1 MAKIT
6 FKGIGIQDLGPFRER
21 QYLDLRVRSGR
32 PVILVK
38 ALNGSGKTTLLTC
51 LQIALYGTKAFG
63 SRNSEYEQLLR
74 GLQRADARGHAR
86 VDLDLR
92 VEAHGEVDDLTV
104 SREWSIVSGR
114 LAERLMV
121 CRKGTQDHVLT
132 DEWDDYLD
140 SILPAEL
147 IQLFLFD
154 GEKIESLAN
163 PKTLPEMLRRATE
176 VFLGIGGIDS
186 LSKDLVAVERRALL
200 RTKDASGEY
209 EAARRDLVELER
221 QHSAVT
227 VAIEVLAQSV
237 GSAQTLADMTRKNYE
252 RYASEGQRS
261 GLAAY
266 ERAAE
271 IRAAEQQ
278 ALARV
283 AESEDAV
290 REALADPWAPLASLG
305 KLWDSYKSQWAD
317 EEQSRSAQSLLQE
330 IVKRDKRV
338 LRALDTRVPKSALE
352 ALREVLASETREY
365 RQAGKRAQVLVAS
378 PDPASIESRIDEA
391 AARYQHCVDNLGS
404 ARARLVDAQRRVA
417 AIPQGEHV
425 AELLKGL
432 QDHATRMA
440 EAEGKLE
447 AIKRQLA
454 ESQSNK
460 LHLETRLAAARLRMS
475 KDFRGQA
482 QDAKAIAAGQR
493 ARSVLAVFKDQLLAS
508 KATWLSDMITSEFK
522 GLMRKQRLVS
532 RVRVDPVTYEVT
544 IVGGDGHELP
554 LERLSAGE
562 RQLLAVSVLSALIR
576 ERKGHFPVAV
586 DTPLARLDGTHRQAL
601 VRRFFAK
608 VSHQVLVLS
617 TDEEVEGSTYTEMAR
632 LTSAAYSL
640 TFSDEGRHTVAG
652 PLFDTAEQ
660 RA

>member
-51 LQIALYGTKAFG
+51 LQIALYGSKVFG
-63 SRNSEYEQLLR
+63 SRNAEYEQLLR
-74 GLQRADARGHAR
+74 GLQRADARGHSR

-92 VEAHGEVDDLTV
+92 VEAHGETDDLTV
-104 SREWSIVSGR
+104 SREWSIVSGK

-132 DEWDDYLD
+132 DDWDDYLD

-163 PKTLPEMLRRATE
+163 PKTLPDMLRRATE

-200 RTKDASGEY
+200 RTKDTSAEY
-209 EAARRDLVELER
+209 ESAKRDLVELER
-221 QHSAVT
+221 QHSSVS
-227 VAIEVLAQSV
+227 VAIEVLTQSM
-237 GSAQTLADMTRKNYE
+237 GSAQQLADMARKSYD

-278 ALARV
+278 AVARV
-283 AESEDAV
+283 ADAEHAV

-305 KLWDSYKSQWAD
+305 PLWNAYKAQWTD
-317 EEQSRSAQSLLQE
+317 EAESLSAQSLLQE
-330 IVKRDKRV
+330 IVRRDKRV
-338 LRALDTRVPKSALE
+338 LRALDNRVPKSALE
-352 ALREVLASETREY
+352 ALRDVLASETRSY
-365 RQAGKRAQVLVAS
+365 RQAGKRKPVLVAS
-378 PDPASIESRIDEA
+378 QYPGSIEKQIDEA
-391 AARYQHCVDNLGS
+391 ATRYQDAVSQLEA
-404 ARARLVDAQRRVA
+404 ARSRLAEAHRRVA

-425 AELLKGL
+425 ADLLKGL
-432 QDHATRMA
+432 QDHAARMA
-440 EAEGKLE
+440 EAEGRLQAVKQ
-447 AIKRQLA
+447 QLG

-460 LHLETRLAAARLRMS
+460 AHLEIRLAAARLRMS

-493 ARSVLAVFKDQLLAS
+493 ARTVLAVFKEQLLAS

-522 GLMRKQRLVS
+522 GLMRKKRLVS
-532 RVRVDPVTYEVT
+532 RVNVNPVSYEVS
-544 IVGGDGHELP
+544 IIGGDGEELP
-554 LERLSAGE
+554 MERLSAGE

-586 DTPLARLDGTHRQAL
+586 DTPLARLDGAHRQAL
-601 VRRFFAK
+601 IRRFFAK

-617 TDEEVEGSTYTEMAR
+617 TDEEVEGTAFDEMSR
-632 LTSAAYSL
+632 LASASYAL
-640 TFSDEGRHTVAG
+640 TFSDEGRHTTVG
-652 PLFDTAEQ
+652 PLFNPAEQ

>member
-38 ALNGSGKTTLLTC
+38 ALNGSGKTTLLNC
-51 LQIALYGTKAFG
+51 LQIALYGSKAFG
-63 SRNSEYEQLLR
+63 SRNAEYEQLVR
-74 GLQRADARGHAR
+74 GLQRADARGRAR

-92 VEAHGEVDDLTV
+92 VEAHGDADDLTV
-104 SREWSIVSGR
+104 SREWSIVSGK
-114 LAERLMV
+114 LVERLMV
-121 CRKGTQDHVLT
+121 YRKGTQDHVLT
-132 DEWDDYLD
+132 DDWDDYLD

-200 RTKDASGEY
+200 RSKDVSEEY
-209 EAARRDLVELER
+209 EQARRELVELDR
-221 QHSAVT
+221 QHLTVS
-227 VAIEVLAQSV
+227 VAIEVLTQSV
-237 GSAQTLADMTRKNYE
+237 GSAQQLADMARKAYE

-271 IRAAEQQ
+271 IRAVEQQ

-283 AESEDAV
+283 AEAEQAV
-290 REALADPWAPLASLG
+290 REALADPWGPLASLG
-305 KLWDSYKSQWAD
+305 PLWDNYKTQWTD
-317 EEQSRSAQSLLQE
+317 EVQSRSAQALLQE
-330 IVKRDKRV
+330 IQRRDKRV
-338 LRALDTRVPKSALE
+338 LRAVETSMSKKALE
-352 ALREVLASETREY
+352 ALRDVLASETQGY
-365 RQAGKRAQVLVAS
+365 RQAGKRKQVLVAS
-378 PDPASIESRIDEA
+378 EDPSSVEPRIGEA
-391 AARYQHCVDNLGS
+391 ANRYQQCISQLEA
-404 ARARLVDAQRRVA
+404 ARSRLLTAQRRMA

-432 QDHATRMA
+432 QDHAARMA

-447 AIKRQLA
+447 SIRGQLA
-454 ESQSNK
+454 DSHSNK
-460 LHLETRLAAARLRMS
+460 THLETRLAAARLRMS

-532 RVRVDPVTYEVT
+532 RVRVDPVSYEVT

-586 DTPLARLDGTHRQAL
+586 DTPLARLDGSHRQAL
-601 VRRFFAK
+601 IRRFFAK
-608 VSHQVLVLS
+608 ISHQVLVLS
-617 TDEEVEGSTYTEMAR
+617 TDEEVEGATYDEMAR
-632 LTSAAYSL
+632 LTSNAYAL
-640 TFSDEGRHTVAG
+640 NFSDEGRHTTVG

>member
-32 PVILVK
+32 PVILIK

-51 LQIALYGTKAFG
+51 LQIALYGSRVFG
-63 SRNSEYEQLLR
+63 SRQADYEQLLR

-92 VEAHGEVDDLTV
+92 VEAHGELDDLTV
-104 SREWSIVSGR
+104 SREWSIVNGKVVEQ
-114 LAERLMV
+114 LLV

-132 DEWDDYLD
+132 DEWDDFLD
-140 SILPAEL
+140 AILPAEL

-163 PKTLPEMLRRATE
+163 PKTLPDMLRRATE

-200 RTKDASGEY
+200 RSKDASGEY
-209 EAARRDLVELER
+209 ESARRDLVELER
-221 QHSAVT
+221 EHSSIT
-227 VAIEVLAQSV
+227 VAIEVLTQSM
-237 GSAQTLADMTRKNYE
+237 GSAQQLADLARKSYE
-252 RYASEGQRS
+252 RYASEGQRA

-266 ERAAE
+266 ERAAD

-278 ALARV
+278 ALSRV
-283 AESEDAV
+283 AEAEGAI
-290 REALADPWAPLASLG
+290 REALADPWAPLASIG
-305 KLWDSYKSQWAD
+305 PLWDTYKSQWAV
-317 EEQSRSAQSLLQE
+317 EERSRSAQSLLQE
-330 IVKRDKRV
+330 IVRRDKRV
-338 LRALDTRVPKSALE
+338 LRALEARVSETTLA
-352 ALREVLASETREY
+352 ALRDVLAAETRDY
-365 RQAGKRAQVLVAS
+365 RQAGKRRSVLVVS
-378 PDPASIESRIDEA
+378 PDPASIESRIDDA
-391 AARYQHCVDNLGS
+391 ASRYQQCADQLES
-404 ARARLVDAQRRVA
+404 ARTRLVEAQRRVA
-417 AIPQGEHV
+417 SIPQGEHV

-432 QDHATRMA
+432 QHHAERMA

-454 ESQSNK
+454 DSQSNK
-460 LHLETRLAAARLRMS
+460 AYLETRLAAARLRMS

-482 QDAKAIAAGQR
+482 QDAKTIAAGQR

-508 KATWLSDMITSEFK
+508 KATWLSDMITAEFK

-532 RVRVDPVTYEVT
+532 RVRVDPVSYEVT
-544 IVGGDGHELP
+544 IVGGDGHELH

-576 ERKGHFPVAV
+576 ERKGYFPVAV
-586 DTPLARLDGTHRQAL
+586 DTPLARLDGNHRQAL
-601 VRRFFAK
+601 IRRFFAK

-632 LTSAAYSL
+632 LTSAAYAL
-640 TFSDEGRHTVAG
+640 TFSDEGRHTIVG

>member
-51 LQIALYGTKAFG
+51 LQIALYGSKAFG
-63 SRNSEYEQLLR
+63 SRNAEYEQLLR
-74 GLQRADARGHAR
+74 GLQRADARGHSR

-92 VEAHGEVDDLTV
+92 VEAHGDVDDLTV
-104 SREWSIVSGR
+104 SREWSIVGGK

-132 DEWDDYLD
+132 DDWDDYLD

-163 PKTLPEMLRRATE
+163 PKTLPDMLRRATE

-186 LSKDLVAVERRALL
+186 LAKDLIAVERRALL

-209 EAARRDLVELER
+209 EQARRDLVELER
-221 QHSAVT
+221 QHSSVS
-227 VAIEVLAQSV
+227 VAIEVLTQSV
-237 GSAQTLADMTRKNYE
+237 GSAQQLADMARKAYE
-252 RYASEGQRS
+252 RHASEGQRS

-271 IRAAEQQ
+271 IRAVEQQ

-283 AESEDAV
+283 IEAEHSV
-290 REALADPWAPLASLG
+290 REALADPWGPLASLG
-305 KLWDSYKSQWAD
+305 SLWREYREQWTD
-317 EEQSRSAQSLLQE
+317 EAESRSAQSLLQE
-330 IVKRDKRV
+330 IVRRDKRV
-338 LRALDTRVPKSALE
+338 LRALDSSLSKSALE
-352 ALREVLASETREY
+352 ALRNVLASETRGY
-365 RQAGKRAQVLVAS
+365 RQAGKRKQVLVAS
-378 PDPASIESRIDEA
+378 EDPASVELRIGEA
-391 AARYQHCVDNLGS
+391 ANRYQQCVAQMET
-404 ARARLVDAQRRVA
+404 ARSRLVDAQRRMA
-417 AIPQGEHV
+417 AIPQGERV

-432 QDHATRMA
+432 QEHATRMA

-447 AIKRQLA
+447 SIKRQLA
-454 ESQSNK
+454 ESHSNRA
-460 LHLETRLAAARLRMS
+460 HLETRLAAARLRMS

-508 KATWLSDMITSEFK
+508 KATWLSDMITSEFR

-532 RVRVDPVTYEVT
+532 RVCVNPASYEVS

-586 DTPLARLDGTHRQAL
+586 DTPLARLDGAHRQAL
-601 VRRFFAK
+601 IRRFFAK

-617 TDEEVEGSTYTEMAR
+617 TDEEVEGTTFEEMSR
-632 LTSAAYSL
+632 LTSAAYAL
-640 TFSDEGRHTVAG
+640 NFSDEGRHTTVG
-652 PLFDTAEQ
+652 PLFDTVEQ

>member
-21 QYLDLRVRSGR
+21 QYLDLRVRAGR

-51 LQIALYGTKAFG
+51 LQVALYGSKAFG

-74 GLQRADARGHAR
+74 GLQRADAKGNAR
-86 VDLDLR
+86 IDLDLR
-92 VEAHGEVDDLTV
+92 VEAQGVADDLTV
-104 SREWSIVSGR
+104 SREWSIVGGKVV
-114 LAERLMV
+114 ERLMV
-121 CRKGTQDHVLT
+121 CRKGTQDHLLT
-132 DEWDDYLD
+132 DDWDDYLD

-163 PKTLPEMLRRATE
+163 PKTLPDMLRRATE

-186 LSKDLVAVERRALL
+186 LSKDLIAVERRALL

-209 EAARRDLVELER
+209 EHARRELVELEQ
-221 QHSAVT
+221 QHSSVS
-227 VAIEVLAQSV
+227 VAIEVLTQTV
-237 GSAQTLADMTRKNYE
+237 GSSQQLADMARKTYE

-283 AESEDAV
+283 ADAEQAV
-290 REALADPWAPLASLG
+290 RDALSDPWAPLASLG
-305 KLWDSYKSQWAD
+305 PLWEKYRVQWA
-317 EEQSRSAQSLLQE
+317 EESRSRTAQSLLHE
-330 IVKRDKRV
+330 ILRRDKRV
-338 LRALDTRVPKSALE
+338 LRAVDASLSKSALE
-352 ALREVLASETREY
+352 ALRNALAAETQDY
-365 RQAGKRAQVLVAS
+365 RQAGKRKLVLVAAEEPS
-378 PDPASIESRIDEA
+378 TIQARISDGA
-391 AARYQHCVDNLGS
+391 NRYQQCVVQLET
-404 ARARLVDAQRRVA
+404 ARARLVDAQRRMA

-432 QDHATRMA
+432 QVQASRMA

-447 AIKRQLA
+447 SIKQQLA
-454 ESQSNK
+454 DSHSK
-460 LHLETRLAAARLRMS
+460 RAHLETRLAAARLRMS

-508 KATWLSDMITSEFK
+508 KATWLSDMITSEFR

-532 RVRVDPVTYEVT
+532 RVIVNPITYEVS

-586 DTPLARLDGTHRQAL
+586 DTPLARLDGAHRQAL
-601 VRRFFAK
+601 IRRFFAK
-608 VSHQVLVLS
+608 ISHQVLVLS
-617 TDEEVEGSTYTEMAR
+617 TDEEVEGATYDEMSR
-632 LTSAAYSL
+632 LTSSAYAL
-640 TFSDEGRHTVAG
+640 NFSDEGRYTTVG

>member
-21 QYLDLRVRSGR
+21 QYLDLRVKSGR

-51 LQIALYGTKAFG
+51 LQVALYGSKVFG
-63 SRNSEYEQLLR
+63 TRNAEYEQLIR
-74 GLQRADARGHAR
+74 GLQRADAIGHAR

-92 VEAHGEVDDLTV
+92 VEAHGEADDLTV
-104 SREWSIVSGR
+104 SRIWTIVNGK
-114 LAERLMV
+114 LVERLMV
-121 CRKGTQDHVLT
+121 CRAGTQDHVLT

-200 RTKDASGEY
+200 RTRDASGDY
-209 EAARRDLVELER
+209 EAAKRDLVELEQ
-221 QHSAVT
+221 QHSSVT
-227 VAIEVLAQSV
+227 VAIEVLTQSA
-237 GSAQTLADMTRKNYE
+237 GSAQQLADMARKSYD
-252 RYASEGQRS
+252 RFASEGQRA

-266 ERAAE
+266 EQAAQ
-271 IRAAEQQ
+271 IRSVEQQ

-283 AESEDAV
+283 DEAENAV

-305 KLWDSYKSQWAD
+305 SLWDAYKSQWSG

-330 IVKRDKRV
+330 ILSRDKRV
-338 LRALDTRVPKSALE
+338 LRALDVRVPKASLE
-352 ALREVLASETREY
+352 ALRDVLASETRSY
-365 RQAGKRAQVLVAS
+365 RKAGKRPQILVTS
-378 PDPASIESRIDEA
+378 PDPASLDSRINEA
-391 AARYQHCVDNLGS
+391 AVRYQHAVDQLES
-404 ARARLVDAQRRVA
+404 ARKRLVDAQRRVA

-432 QDHATRMA
+432 QDHASRMA

-460 LHLETRLAAARLRMS
+460 VHLETRLAAARLRMS

-493 ARSVLAVFKDQLLAS
+493 ARSVLAVFKTQLLAS

-522 GLMRKQRLVS
+522 GLMRKQRLIS
-532 RVRVDPVTYEVT
+532 RVRVDPVSYEVT

-562 RQLLAVSVLSALIR
+562 RQLLAVSILSALIR

-601 VRRFFAK
+601 IRRFFAK
-608 VSHQVLVLS
+608 ISHQVLVLS
-617 TDEEVEGSTYTEMAR
+617 TDEEVEGSTYTEMSR
-632 LTSAAYSL
+632 LTSAAYAL
-640 TFSDEGRHTVAG
+640 TFSDEGRHTLVG
-652 PLFDTAEQ
+652 PLFDSVEQ

>member
-51 LQIALYGTKAFG
+51 LQIALYGSKAFG
-63 SRNSEYEQLLR
+63 SRTAEYEQLLR
-74 GLQRADARGHAR
+74 GLQRADAKGHAR
-86 VDLDLR
+86 IDLDLR
-92 VEAHGEVDDLTV
+92 VEAHGDADDLTI
-104 SREWSIVSGR
+104 SREWSIVGSKV
-114 LAERLMV
+114 AERLMV
-121 CRKGTQDHVLT
+121 CRKGTQDHLLT
-132 DEWDDYLD
+132 DDWDDYLD
-140 SILPAEL
+140 AILPAEL

-163 PKTLPEMLRRATE
+163 PKTLPDMLRRATE

-186 LSKDLVAVERRALL
+186 LSKDLIAVERRALL
-200 RTKDASGEY
+200 RTKETLGEY
-209 EAARRDLVELER
+209 EHARQELVELER
-221 QHSAVT
+221 QHSSVS
-227 VAIEVLAQSV
+227 VAIEVLTQSV
-237 GSAQTLADMTRKNYE
+237 GSAQQLADMARKTYE
-252 RYASEGQRS
+252 RFASEGQRA
-261 GLAAY
+261 GLAAF

-271 IRAAEQQ
+271 IRSAEQQ
-278 ALARV
+278 AIVRV
-283 AESEDAV
+283 AEAEHAV

-305 KLWDSYKSQWAD
+305 SLWQTYGKQWAD
-317 EEQSRSAQSLLQE
+317 ESRSRYAQALLQE
-330 IVKRDKRV
+330 ITRRDKRV
-338 LRALDTRVPKSALE
+338 LRALDTSLSKSALG
-352 ALREVLASETREY
+352 ALRDVLASETREY
-365 RQAGKRAQVLVAS
+365 RQAGKLKPVLVAAEEPS
-378 PDPASIESRIDEA
+378 SVEARIDEA
-391 AARYQHCVDNLGS
+391 VNRYQQCVGQLES
-404 ARARLVDAQRRVA
+404 ARSHLVDAQRRMA

-432 QDHATRMA
+432 QEQASRMA
-440 EAEGKLE
+440 EAEGRLE
-447 AIKRQLA
+447 SIKHQLA
-454 ESQSNK
+454 ESHSNK
-460 LHLETRLAAARLRMS
+460 AHLETRLAAARLRMS

-508 KATWLSDMITSEFK
+508 KAKWLSNMITNEFR

-532 RVRVDPVTYEVT
+532 RVCVDPTSYEVS

-601 VRRFFAK
+601 IRRFFAK
-608 VSHQVLVLS
+608 ISHQVLVLS
-617 TDEEVEGSTYTEMAR
+617 TDEEVEGATYDEMAR
-632 LTSAAYSL
+632 LTSNAYAL
-640 TFSDEGRHTVAG
+640 NFSDEGRHTTVG
-652 PLFDTAEQ
+652 PLFDKEEQ